1 MKVKLGQAVKMFF
14 GSSSLEMVYFEAISN
29 ALDAEAT
36 EINLNISIDAISRA
50 ETLQIVIIDN
60 GLGFDDWRYKKFS
73 NLFDVEE
80 SSHKGLGR
88 LVYLCYFEEVAVT
101 SVFDKTKERVFTFS
115 ENFDETDNE
124 INLVDNAPTGT
135 TLVME
140 RCTLQKVATYD
151 FLIPAKIKS
160 KILDEFYSRLFQ
172 YKKAGKRI
180 VININSTIANKYYN
194 DTLSTDDIPN
204 MSLVEI
210 DSSLN
215 LYDKFQL
222 YYSIEEVSPND
233 TSLISAISVDNRTIK
248 VDIIADEN
256 IPTGYKMV
264 FLLMSDFFIG
274 KVDLT
279 RQNLTLTKAEL
290 REIQRSFRKEV
301 TKLIETHIPRVKKTN
316 TAIKESLVNRYPHL
330 NGYFNV
336 DNIGYVKRNDI
347 LKEAQDEFFKAQK
360 ELLDA
365 HSLTDEQFKKS
376 LEISARALTEYILF
390 RQLTI
395 DKLRNSTDKDS
406 ESYLHNLIASKGKD
420 GVFEK
425 SNLVNDIYKN
435 NSWLLDDKFMTYEV
449 TLSDREMTDLVGHLV
464 DGEEIERDIDRPDF
478 AFIFS
483 NNPDE
488 DKPFDVVIVELKK
501 RGVKLYENLKTVN
514 QLETRARNLMKYYNN
529 KVQRIWYY
537 GIIEF
542 NEEVEL
548 ALASDFTPLYSCGKL
563 YYNQKDVAISIN
575 PTKITVPVSLFMWDL
590 DAIIMDADA
599 RNSTFLNFIKSKFT
613 TTTTTTTTTTE

>member
-613 TTTTTTTTTTE
+613 TTTTTTTTTE